1 MSSHAAEYW
10 KELANQLLTMEPPHL
25 VEVSRMSSQ
34 QTYKIVKVSAVGK
47 EWLAKADKP
56 LMLVLSRALEAYE
69 DREKWAET
77 RKRDVLSGRTSQ
89 PASQLPQLA
98 LTSVHQGPRILLSTC
113 RHTTVY

>member
-77 RKRDVLSGRTSQ
+77 RKRDVLSARTSQ

-98 LTSVHQGPRILLSTC
+98 LTAVHQGPRILPYTC
-113 RHTTVY
+113 PHTTVY